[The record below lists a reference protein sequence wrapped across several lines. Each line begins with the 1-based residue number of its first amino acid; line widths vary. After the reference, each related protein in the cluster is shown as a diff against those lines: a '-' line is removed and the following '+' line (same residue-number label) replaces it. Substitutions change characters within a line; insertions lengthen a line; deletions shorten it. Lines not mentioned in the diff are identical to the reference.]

1 LIGIDTSRDSIVN
14 EIRAGTI
21 IFLIVNMTKP
31 TAYLVVFLLRR
42 SRLLALVAYLLR
54 ALANHTLFLVVA
66 LTGNFLALLYA
77 ALERVL
83 LALLAG
89 SYLAALLAR
98 HASIALLSTPLF
110 IGPPLCFR
118 ILCGLVLLVLIGHY
132 GLLWLRETGRHD
144 CRPY

>member
-83 LALLAG
+83 LALLLPDLIWPPCWPA
-89 SYLAALLAR
+89 
-98 HASIALLSTPLF
+98 TP
-110 IGPPLCFR
+110 
-118 ILCGLVLLVLIGHY
+118 VLP
-132 GLLWLRETGRHD
+132 
-144 CRPY
+144 C

>member
-54 ALANHTLFLVVA
+54 AFANHTLFLVVA

-83 LALLAG
+83 LALP
-89 SYLAALLAR
+89 LLPRLITLLPR
-98 HASIALLSTPLF
+98 HPSIALLSTPLF
-110 IGPPLCFR
+110 IGPTLCFR
-118 ILCGLVLLVLIGHY
+118 ILCGLVLILIGHY
-132 GLLWLRETGRHD
+132 GLLWLRGNRAA
-144 CRPY
+144 